1 MGSDQQKAPLNF
13 KKRILIADDDALV
26 IDFISFKLRNRGY
39 DVDSVDHGEDVIPQ
53 IEERTPHLLILDYQL
68 GGVAS
73 GEIIATLRERP
84 KAREMPII
92 VLSSAWREQDVLEAL
107 ELGINDFMTKPFS
120 PDELLMRV
128 KLALQVRQKLEQCF

>member
-1 MGSDQQKAPLNF
+1 MGSQQQKTLFNF

-26 IDFISFKLRNRGY
+26 IDFLSFKLRNRGY
-39 DVDSVDHGEDVIPQ
+39 NVDSVDHGEDVIPS
-53 IEERTPHLLILDYQL
+53 IEERVPHLLILDYQL
-68 GGVAS
+68 GGVSS
-73 GEIIATLRERP
+73 GEIIATLRENL
-84 KAREMPII
+84 KTREMPII

-128 KLALQVRQKLEQCF
+128 KLALQMRQKLEQCF